1 MLLLVVGLRMRLG
14 ALRGAEILASAARV
28 VGASC
33 IAGAAAWAVARLLTG
48 LPRWLPGIA
57 GALAFTAL
65 FAIASWALGARE
77 LGEIAAP
84 LKRRLLRRRA

>member
-1 MLLLVVGLRMRLG
+1 V
-14 ALRGAEILASAARV
+14 AAGRWTARARCRRWIE
-28 VGASC
+28 G
-33 IAGAAAWAVARLLTG
+33 AGAAAWAVARLLTG